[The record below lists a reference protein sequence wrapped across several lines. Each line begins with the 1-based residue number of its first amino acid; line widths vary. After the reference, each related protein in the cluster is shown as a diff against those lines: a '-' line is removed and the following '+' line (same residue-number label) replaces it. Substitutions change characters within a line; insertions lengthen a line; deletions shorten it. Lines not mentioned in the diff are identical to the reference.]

1 MGQATIMEKR
11 VPPPSRLKD
20 DIISTA
26 LNQPN
31 GFIAPHAD
39 EEHLRRDSSNLSHK
53 RDKVKSGPVCSSR
66 RFPSHESIYEA
77 PRCRSASFLGR

>member
-39 EEHLRRDSSNLSHK
+39 EEHLRRDSSNLSLL
-53 RDKVKSGPVCSSR
+53 R
-66 RFPSHESIYEA
+66 
-77 PRCRSASFLGR
+77 